1 MTDGT
6 PKTLTEAISNGASS
20 VYDINRV
27 IPTLHE
33 HVRDFLAQKFN
44 VAYLKAKDDGELE
57 RLKELFR
64 KVTL

>member
-6 PKTLTEAISNGASS
+6 PKTLTEAILNGLDDKGVDLTTSLIQAH
-20 VYDINRV
+20 I
-27 IPTLHE
+27 
-33 HVRDFLAQKFN
+33 RDFLSQKFN